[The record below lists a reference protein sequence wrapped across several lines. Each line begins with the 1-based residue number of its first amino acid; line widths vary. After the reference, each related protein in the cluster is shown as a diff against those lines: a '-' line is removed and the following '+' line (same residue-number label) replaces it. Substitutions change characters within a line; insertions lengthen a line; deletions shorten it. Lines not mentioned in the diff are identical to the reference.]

1 MAKVKEACILKQNL
15 MDVSKGTFVL
25 KTVEMPPPQSS
36 SLPES
41 PPSIIR

>member
-25 KTVEMPPPQSS
+25 KTVKCHHLNLHYQKA
-36 SLPES
+36 LLL
-41 PPSIIR
+41 